1 MSRSIFKRLAE
12 PEEAILLVKE
22 RLGLSLVERI
32 LGQGAISV
40 GITDLEGRLLAES
53 ITSPRPLPWYPRSLV
68 DGCAVRSVDVAG
80 AFEDRP
86 VTLRYGGRIKIG
98 EKPARP
104 LEPGE
109 CMEIDTGAWVPVGA
123 DAVVPIEYVTR
134 PREGEARIERGA
146 SPGQGI
152 ALPATDVATGDQ
164 VAWPGAPG
172 TPELVAALA
181 AIGVKRV
188 KATRRVRAAVFSTGD
203 ELVEPGSDPG
213 DAGIFDSNRFQ
224 LIAWMKRLGYEV
236 LDLGIARDTIEDV
249 EDMIIKAVGEDA
261 DVVVTS
267 GGTSAGL
274 EDVVY
279 RALGRRGEVIV
290 HGLRIKPGKPT
301 ILGSVGED
309 RLFIGL
315 PGNPRSA
322 ANVFEKVV
330 TRLLSTLGLPSPA
343 YSPRVV
349 EATTV
354 TALPAEKGR
363 HTIVPVSLAPGSGG
377 FLAFPVAKDS
387 YMIASYP
394 KAEGVTIIP
403 AGAHTPPRPGS
414 KIRVELS
421 REPGDKVIYLTDTRL
436 ISPPTRPGVKNLYFP
451 TGTPETV
458 IQLLPPGQVVVT
470 SLTPKVEEVAEATE
484 EARRSIVLAT
494 RSGQCRRAAVF
505 LPYSTRTKLPGD
517 PVRVPAPR
525 AETAMVMLEQGYV
538 DCALVPGDYAEG
550 LDGFNLE
557 EVDTERVA
565 LARVVEPKP

>member
-12 PEEAILLVKE
+12 PEEAISLVKE
-22 RLGLSLVERI
+22 RLGSSLVARI

-40 GITDLEGRLLAES
+40 GITDLEGRLIAENVAA
-53 ITSPRPLPWYPRSLV
+53 PRPLPWYPRSLV

-86 VTLRYGGRIKIG
+86 VTLRYGDRVKIG
-98 EKPARP
+98 EKPERP

-134 PREGEARIERGA
+134 PREGEVRIERGA

-152 ALPATDVATGDQ
+152 ALPATDVAIGDQ
-164 VAWPGAPG
+164 VAWVGAPG

-203 ELVEPGSDPG
+203 ELVEPGADPG
-213 DAGIFDSNRFQ
+213 EAGIYDSNRFQ
-224 LIAWMKRLGYEV
+224 LIAWLKRLGYEV
-236 LDLGIARDTIEDV
+236 LDLGIARDTVEDV
-249 EDMIIKAVGEDA
+249 EDMMIRAVGEDA
-261 DVVVTS
+261 DVIVTS

-330 TRLLSTLGLPSPA
+330 TRLLSTLGLPSVE
-343 YSPRVV
+343 YGGRKV
-349 EATTV
+349 EAVTV
-354 TALPAEKGR
+354 AALPSEKGR
-363 HTIVPVSLAPGSGG
+363 HTIVPVSLMEGSRGYM
-377 FLAFPVAKDS
+377 AFPVAKDS

-394 KAEGVTIIP
+394 KAEGITIIP

-414 KIRVELS
+414 RIEVELS
-421 REPGDKVIYLTDTRL
+421 REPGGKVLALTDTRL
-436 ISPPTRPGVKNLYFP
+436 LDPGAGAGVKVLYFP
-451 TGTPETV
+451 TGTPEAIIEDLPRGQAV
-458 IQLLPPGQVVVT
+458 ITGINPRVEGLVEVV
-470 SLTPKVEEVAEATE
+470 E
-484 EARRSIVLAT
+484 EARRDIVLAR
-494 RSGQCRRAAVF
+494 RSSGCRRAAVY
-505 LPYSTRTKLPGD
+505 LPYTTLGIELPGD

-525 AETAMVMLEQGYV
+525 AETAKVLLAQGYV
-538 DCALVPGDYAEG
+538 DCALLPGDYAEDLAG
-550 LDGFNLE
+550 AELE
-557 EVDTERVA
+557 RVQGERVA
-565 LARVVEPKP
+565 LAHVRG

>member
-12 PEEAILLVKE
+12 PEEAIQLVKE

-32 LGQGAISV
+32 LSQGAISV

-53 ITSPRPLPWYPRSLV
+53 VTTPRPLPWYPRSLV
-68 DGCAVRSVDVAG
+68 DGCAVRSIDVAG

-109 CMEIDTGAWVPVGA
+109 CIEIDTGAWVPVGA

-152 ALPATDVATGDQ
+152 ALPSTDVATGDQ

-188 KATRRVRAAVFSTGD
+188 KATRKVRAAVFSTGD
-203 ELVEPGSDPG
+203 ELVEPGADPG

-224 LIAWMKRLGYEV
+224 LISWMKRLGYEV

-249 EDMIIKAVGEDA
+249 EDMIIRAVGEDA
-261 DVVVTS
+261 DVIVTS

-279 RALGRRGEVIV
+279 RALGRRGEVII

-343 YSPRVV
+343 YSTQVV
-349 EATTV
+349 DATTV
-354 TALPAEKGR
+354 AAMPAEKGR
-363 HTIVPVSLAPGSGG
+363 HTIVPVSLAMGTNG

-403 AGAHTPPRPGS
+403 AGSHTPPRPGS
-414 KIRVELS
+414 RIRVELS
-421 REPGDKVIYLTDTRL
+421 REPVDKVIYLTDTRL
-436 ISPPTRPGVKNLYFP
+436 IRPRERPGTKFLYFP
-451 TGTPETV
+451 TGSPKDV
-458 IQLLPPGQVVVT
+458 IELLPPGQLLVT
-470 SLTPKVEEVAEATE
+470 SLAPGVEEVVEVLE
-484 EARRSIVLAT
+484 EARRSIVLASYT
-494 RSGQCRRAAVF
+494 ASCSRLAVF
-505 LPYSTRTKLPGD
+505 LPYSASIDVEGD

-525 AETAMVMLEQGYV
+525 AETAIIMLEQGYV
-538 DCALVPGDYAEG
+538 DCALVPGDYTVNLGG
-550 LDGFNLE
+550 LKLE
-557 EVDTERVA
+557 EMGVERVA
-565 LARVVEPKP
+565 LAKVGLKS